1 MRRLCGFITGTVL
14 MTVLWS
20 GCGSTDRSSGGSD
33 YLVFQFL
40 RFDNTGITQTDS
52 VRPTSADVD
61 NSFDSCG
68 SVAPFTSEPFT
79 NTTINA
85 VFRNHEA
92 SDITLDKVV
101 IDVGPMSGLPNKGVI
116 TRSVPGSA
124 VIAGG
129 RCSNSTDI
137 QCGSDADCV
146 VNGVAGVCGHT
157 DTTISG
163 ILLFDVFEKSNIQDG
178 TYGVRITFFVSDPNQ
193 SLEVGTSYTVTFADY
208 NNCTKTG
215 V

>member
-1 MRRLCGFITGTVL
+1 

-33 YLVFQFL
+33 YLIFQFL

-61 NSFDSCG
+61 NFQDPCISG
-68 SVAPFTSEPFT
+68 QTVTAEPFT

-85 VFRNHEA
+85 VFHNHEA

-116 TRSVPGSA
+116 THLVPGSA

-129 RCSNSTDI
+129 RCINFDN
-137 QCGSDADCV
+137 QCGSDADCLGIV
-146 VNGVAGVCGHT
+146 GACVHT

-178 TYGVRITFFVSDPNQ
+178 TYGVRITFFGSDPNQ
-193 SLEVGTSYTVTFADY
+193 SLELSTSYTVTFADY
-208 NNCTKTG
+208 DNCTKTG
-215 V
+215 GGQ

>member
-52 VRPTSADVD
+52 LRQTSADVD
-61 NSFDSCG
+61 NLQDLCISGQTVTF
-68 SVAPFTSEPFT
+68 EPFT

-85 VFRNHEA
+85 VFHNHEA

-116 TRSVPGSA
+116 THSVPGSA

-129 RCSNSTDI
+129 D
-137 QCGSDADCV
+137 
-146 VNGVAGVCGHT
+146 T

-163 ILLFDVFEKSNIQDG
+163 ILLFDVNEKLEIQDG
-178 TYGVRITFFVSDPNQ
+178 TYGVGITFFGSDPNQ
-193 SLEVGTSYTVTFADY
+193 SLEVSTSYTVIFANYD
-208 NNCTKTG
+208 NCKTTG
-215 V
+215 GGL